1 MAQHHEIAELTSN
14 RIEHAEPGSYTN
26 IAANS
31 WNQTNMRALNDR
43 LDSSL
48 PAAFGNIDLIAQAP
62 AIEAA
67 ITPFITPKTNL
78 ETIPVARGNDGF
90 ELFDPSKNIA
100 QNYQDIR
107 QSGLSTDIPRI
118 VDPRLLDK
126 AAYRFEHPFRGQE
139 LQELGKIPA
148 PSWNETY
155 KAFPELGKYFSPE
168 EGSTL
173 IKALVANEL
182 DHYNWIDKKEDELAR
197 STHSHLLHALTLGD
211 SQISPDAVQKWAKE
225 FELEVK
231 EGKRRLNPLADLV
244 HASHSQLVEALEDR
258 TRAPQLVAACLAHN
272 LRMYE
277 NHGIPVTEQT
287 MAYGF
292 NPDVPKKGPHNLL
305 PNQAT
310 LDNSTH
316 VKNVLNWI
324 DKLK

>member
-1 MAQHHEIAELTSN
+1 MSFQPHELP
-14 RIEHAEPGSYTN
+14 EHNSRSLDRPEVFAP
-26 IAANS
+26 IAASS
-31 WNQTNMRALNDR
+31 WNQNDIRALTANTET
-43 LDSSL
+43 SL
-48 PAAFGNIDLIAQAP
+48 PAAFGRFELIAQIP
-62 AIEAA
+62 PVEAT
-67 ITPFITPKTNL
+67 ISSFTVPKTAS
-78 ETIPVARGNDGF
+78 EPIPVARGNDGF
-90 ELFDPSKNIA
+90 ELVDHSKDIA

-107 QSGLSTDIPRI
+107 QSSLSTDIPRI

-126 AAYRFEHPFRGQE
+126 AAYHFEHPFRGQE

-148 PSWNETY
+148 PSWNEAY
-155 KAFPELGKYFSPE
+155 KAFPELGKYFSQE
-168 EGSTL
+168 QGSTL

-211 SQISPDAVQKWAKE
+211 SQISPDAIQKWGKE

-231 EGKRRLNPLADLV
+231 EGKRRFNPLADLV
-244 HASHSQLVEALEDR
+244 NASHSQLIDALEDR
-258 TRAPQLVAACLAHN
+258 ARAPQIVAACLAHN
-272 LRMYE
+272 LRMFG

-310 LDNSTH
+310 LDDSTH

-324 DKLK
+324 DKVK